1 MLTRVRL
8 DSLQHVFQ
16 LRAYADPVDAALPL
30 DAMRAPYTVTGIVS
44 VVGDCAS
51 VDMVMARQEITR
63 EALADL
69 DDALRDMGV
78 KRVLRERHRPDGEIK
93 SVERRIA

>member
-1 MLTRVRL
+1 
-8 DSLQHVFQ
+8 
-16 LRAYADPVDAALPL
+16 
-30 DAMRAPYTVTGIVS
+30 
-44 VVGDCAS
+44 
-51 VDMVMARQEITR
+51 MARQEITR

-78 KRVLRERHRPDGEIK
+78 KRVLRERNRPDGKIK